1 VPASL
6 HAPSRAG
13 PPYNAAYKRLVTLLL
28 MLAYTFNAA
37 DRGLISIV
45 AQSMKLDLRL
55 SDAQLGVLAGTAFAS
70 LYAASSIPIARLA
83 ERFNRVTIIS
93 LALAVWSGL
102 TALCGAAGSFTQLLA
117 LRVGVGIGEA
127 GCSAPAHSLISD
139 YYERSR
145 RASALS
151 IYSCGLS
158 LGYLFVSVV
167 GGYVVLHYGWRAACV
182 AVGLPG
188 IAVAI
193 LINRLVEEPARG
205 QADRAAA
212 GDGAL
217 GPEPSVPLVTPFS
230 VRNEARELAAVARA
244 LFLSWP
250 AANIILGLTISSFAS
265 YGAWVF
271 IPAYFNRVFALDFAT
286 IGIVLGLAGSVPV
299 ALGTLLGGFVTDRA
313 AARGAEW
320 YALVPAL
327 GLAVATP
334 LYVLAFSLP
343 RWQSA
348 AWLLAAAGFFQ
359 YISLGPTFAVVQNV
373 VDARRRAT
381 ATAMLYV
388 CLTLL
393 ALAGGPP
400 FTGWMIDRLAEV
412 RYAHPGSGFLAD
424 VIAAFGGARDTAG
437 AAAATFRASC
447 PGGVG
452 SAACVAALARASRE
466 GIIVTFCLYVWSV
479 VHYGLGAIGLA
490 GQMRAADG
498 GLARS
503 AAPQVSSR

>member
-1 VPASL
+1 
-6 HAPSRAG
+6 
-13 PPYNAAYKRLVTLLL
+13 

-83 ERFNRVTIIS
+83 ERYNRVRIIS
-93 LALAVWSGL
+93 LALAVWSAL
-102 TALCGAAGSFTQLLA
+102 TALCGAAGSFTQLFL

-188 IAVAI
+188 IVVAI
-193 LINRLVEEPARG
+193 LIRRFIEEPPRG
-205 QADRAAA
+205 PADRRAA
-212 GDGAL
+212 
-217 GPEPSVPLVTPFS
+217 FS
-230 VRNEARELAAVARA
+230 LRGEVRELGAVARA

-250 AANIILGLTISSFAS
+250 AANLILGLTISSFAS

-271 IPAYFNRVFALDFAT
+271 IPAYFKRAFALDFAT
-286 IGIVLGLAGSVPV
+286 IGVVLGLAGSVPV

-320 YALVPAL
+320 YALVPAA
-327 GLAVATP
+327 GLALATP
-334 LYVLAFSLP
+334 LYVLALALP
-343 RWQSA
+343 DWRSA

-359 YISLGPTFAVVQNV
+359 YISLGPTFGVVQNV
-373 VDARRRAT
+373 VGPRQRAT
-381 ATAMLYV
+381 ATAFLYV
-388 CLTLL
+388 CLMLL

-400 FTGWMIDRLAEV
+400 FTGWLIDRLAEV
-412 RYAHPGSGFLAD
+412 RFAQPDSGFLAG
-424 VIAAFGGARDTAG
+424 VLTAIRGAHPAPG
-437 AAAATFRASC
+437 AAAPGFQASC

-452 SAACVAALARASRE
+452 SAACLAALAQASRE
-466 GIIVTFCLYVWSV
+466 GIIVTFCLYVWAAL
-479 VHYGLGAIGLA
+479 HYGLGAIGLER
-490 GQMRAADG
+490 QM
-498 GLARS
+498 RS
-503 AAPQVSSR
+503 AAAADTAPQLTAQVSSR

>member
-1 VPASL
+1 MPVIR
-6 HAPSRAG
+6 HAPHGARRS
-13 PPYNAAYKRLVTLLL
+13 YSAAYRRLVTLLL

-37 DRGLISIV
+37 DRGLISII
-45 AQSMKLDLRL
+45 AQAMKLDLRV
-55 SDAQLGVLAGTAFAS
+55 SDAQLGLLAGTAFAS
-70 LYAASSIPIARLA
+70 LYAVSSIPIARLA
-83 ERFNRVTIIS
+83 ERYSRVSIIS
-93 LALAVWSGL
+93 LALAAWSAL
-102 TALCGAAGSFTQLLA
+102 TALCASAGSFTQLLA

-139 YYERSR
+139 YYERGR

-151 IYSCGLS
+151 VYSCGLS

-167 GGYVVLHYGWRAACV
+167 GGYVVLHHGWRAACV

-188 IAVAI
+188 LLVAL
-193 LINRLVEEPARG
+193 LIRGLVEEPPRG
-205 QADRAAA
+205 NTAAA
-212 GDGAL
+212 GAAT
-217 GPEPSVPLVTPFS
+217 PAVAPFS
-230 VRNEARELAAVARA
+230 LRAEAHELAAVARA

-286 IGIVLGLAGSVPV
+286 IGVILGLAGSVPV

-313 AARGAEW
+313 AARGAAW
-320 YALVPAL
+320 YALVPAA
-327 GLAVATP
+327 GLAIATP
-334 LYVLAFSLP
+334 LYVLAFSVP

-359 YISLGPTFAVVQNV
+359 YICLGPTFGVVQNV
-373 VDARRRAT
+373 VGARRRAT
-381 ATAMLYV
+381 ATAFLYV

-412 RYAHPGSGFLAD
+412 HFVRPAPRFIAD
-424 VIAAFGGARDTAG
+424 VLEAFGGLPGDAAG
-437 AAAATFRASC
+437 AARTFRRSC
-447 PGGVG
+447 PGGTG
-452 SAACVAALARASRE
+452 GGGCSTALALASRE
-466 GIIVTFCLYVWSV
+466 GIIVTFCLYVWAA
-479 VHYGLGAIGLA
+479 VHYGLGAIGLQR
-490 GQMRAADG
+490 QMAEALEAD
-498 GLARS
+498 S
-503 AAPQVSSR
+503 PPVTDQVSSR